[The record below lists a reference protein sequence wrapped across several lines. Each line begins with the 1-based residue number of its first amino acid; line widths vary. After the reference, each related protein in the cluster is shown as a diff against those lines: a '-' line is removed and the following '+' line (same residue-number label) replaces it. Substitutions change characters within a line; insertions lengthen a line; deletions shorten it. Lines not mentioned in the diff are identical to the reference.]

1 MRTRVRSKRR
11 KYASGKN
18 SFAICDRTG
27 FKHRLKDMVT
37 EPGTGLFV
45 YKGWSDGRWNRVD
58 HPLNFPAP
66 AGEAIGLKNAR
77 PDIIH
82 TSPPFLADD
91 ESGVLILSDEGQP
104 IFIG

>member
-27 FKHRLKDMVT
+27 FKHRLRDMVI

-45 YKGWSDGRWNRVD
+45 YKGWSDGRWSRVD

-66 AGEAIGLKNAR
+66 AGEAIGLKNAS
-77 PDIIH
+77 PDIIPKYIH
-82 TSPPFLADD
+82 LVQAL
-91 ESGVLILSDEGQP
+91 VLQYNACRAATCSWA
-104 IFIG
+104 